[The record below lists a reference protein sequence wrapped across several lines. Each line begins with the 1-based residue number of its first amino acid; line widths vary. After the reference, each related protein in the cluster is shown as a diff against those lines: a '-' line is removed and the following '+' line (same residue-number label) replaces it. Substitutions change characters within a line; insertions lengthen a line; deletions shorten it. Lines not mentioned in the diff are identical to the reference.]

1 MKPRRK
7 SEAAGQRGNEE
18 AVGYL
23 YAEPCPEPNFSYLGH
38 GGIGPLRPPAI
49 YFFIAA
55 WNCESSSCRLRLC
68 IKNTK
73 KSIMAQ
79 SKEMMR
85 HNMIVELYELS
96 DFVNCVQCHEM
107 LDFMNC
113 QTL

>member
-1 MKPRRK
+1 M
-7 SEAAGQRGNEE
+7 SEEAGQIGNEE

-23 YAEPCPEPNFSYLGH
+23 YAEPCTPEPNLSYLGR

-49 YFFIAA
+49 YCFIAA

-85 HNMIVELYELS
+85 HNMIVELYALS
-96 DFVNCVQCHEM
+96 DIVNSVQCHEL